1 MSEDRKYLGGYI
13 TVEAAYIFP
22 IFILIIVAVL
32 RLGMQIHD
40 KTMDTALSQYLSIK
54 EKAIQ
59 QSCYNPVIRKIDM
72 REIVNAGIVEGY
84 DMSKELNKLYV
95 QSEVTGYRN
104 SMVLYSD
111 NIPLMDITVRRGLKN
126 STIVR
131 TVHVLK
137 SHAERIMDND

>member
-1 MSEDRKYLGGYI
+1 MSKDKKYLGGYI

-40 KTMDTALSQYLSIK
+40 KTTDTALSQYLSIK
-54 EKAIQ
+54 EKSIQ
-59 QSCYNPVIRKIDM
+59 QSCYNPAIRRIDM
-72 REIVNAGIVEGY
+72 REVVNAGIVEVY

-95 QSEVTGYRN
+95 QCEVTRYRN

-111 NIPLMDITVRRGLKN
+111 DIPLMDITVRRGLKN

>member
-72 REIVNAGIVEGY
+72 REVVNAGIVEGY

>member
-40 KTMDTALSQYLSIK
+40 KTTDTALSQYLSIK

-59 QSCYNPVIRKIDM
+59 QSCYNPVIRRIDI
-72 REIVNAGIVEGY
+72 REVVNAGIVEVY

-95 QSEVTGYRN
+95 QSEVTRYRN

-111 NIPLMDITVRRGLKN
+111 DIPLMDITIRRELKN

>member
-1 MSEDRKYLGGYI
+1 MSGDRKYLGGYI

-72 REIVNAGIVEGY
+72 REVVNAGIVEGY

>member
-72 REIVNAGIVEGY
+72 REVVNAGIVEGY

-137 SHAERIMDND
+137 SHAERILDND

>member
-40 KTMDTALSQYLSIK
+40 KTTDMALSQYLSIK

-59 QSCYNPVIRKIDM
+59 QSCYNPVIRRIDI
-72 REIVNAGIVEGY
+72 REVVNAGIVEVY
-84 DMSKELNKLYV
+84 DMPKELNKLYV
-95 QSEVTGYRN
+95 QSEVTRYRN

-111 NIPLMDITVRRGLKN
+111 DIPLMDITLRRGLKN